1 MVRMNQAFRIV
12 GDHNAGYR
20 IILAH
25 SGLALTAPTAAGG
38 AGTQAPDTAAATQRW
53 DLVPA

>member
-1 MVRMNQAFRIV
+1 MVRMNHAFRIV

-38 AGTQAPDTAAATQRW
+38 AVTQAPDTGAATQRW